1 MARQNDLRTREEAQA
16 DYDTAASIEQTISHQ
31 LADLR
36 EKMLRVFQDR
46 MEAGERLAVL
56 DREYQS

>member
-1 MARQNDLRTREEAQA
+1 MARQNDLRTYSEARA

-36 EKMLRVFQDR
+36 AKMLRVFQDR